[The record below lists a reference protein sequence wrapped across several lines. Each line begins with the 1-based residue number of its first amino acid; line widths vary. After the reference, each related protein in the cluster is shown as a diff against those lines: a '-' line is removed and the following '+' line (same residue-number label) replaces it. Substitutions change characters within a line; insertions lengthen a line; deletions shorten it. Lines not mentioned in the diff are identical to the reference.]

1 MSLWFS
7 VHREQFDEIIQK
19 SILDNLPLDLDNTDL
34 DFMPIV
40 GAVLSRLL
48 MVTISNALTDVENSF
63 ILSLIV
69 LIIGF
74 LGDAGIIY
82 GAYSLLI
89 KPIFNLMDINY
100 YEMCG
105 IVAFI
110 MIIFIDKIVTTNN
123 K

>member
-1 MSLWFS
+1 MEYVLIGILL
-7 VHREQFDEIIQK
+7 IIA
-19 SILDNLPLDLDNTDL
+19 
-34 DFMPIV
+34 
-40 GAVLSRLL
+40 AVLSKVL
-48 MVTISNALTDVENSF
+48 VITISDALTGVENNF

-69 LIIGF
+69 LIIAF
-74 LGDAGIIY
+74 LVDAGIIY

-110 MIIFIDKIVTTNN
+110 IIIIFIDKIV
-123 K
+123 KK

>member
-1 MSLWFS
+1 MKYMEYVLIGILL
-7 VHREQFDEIIQK
+7 II
-19 SILDNLPLDLDNTDL
+19 
-34 DFMPIV
+34 V
-40 GAVLSRLL
+40 AVLSRLL
-48 MVTISNALTDVENSF
+48 IITISNALSDIENNF

-69 LIIGF
+69 LIVGF
-74 LGDAGIIY
+74 LGDAGILY

-110 MIIFIDKIVTTNN
+110 MITFIDKIVKTNN

>member
-19 SILDNLPLDLDNTDL
+19 SILDNLPLDLDNTDW

>member
-1 MSLWFS
+1 MEYVLIGILL
-7 VHREQFDEIIQK
+7 IIA
-19 SILDNLPLDLDNTDL
+19 
-34 DFMPIV
+34 
-40 GAVLSRLL
+40 AVLSRLL
-48 MVTISNALTDVENSF
+48 IITISNALTDVENNL

-69 LIIGF
+69 LIVGF
-74 LGDAGIIY
+74 LADAGIIY

-110 MIIFIDKIVTTNN
+110 MIIFIDKIVKN

>member
-19 SILDNLPLDLDNTDL
+19 SILDNLPLDLDNTDW

-89 KPIFNLMDINY
+89 KPI
-100 YEMCG
+100 
-105 IVAFI
+105 
-110 MIIFIDKIVTTNN
+110 
-123 K
+123 

>member
-1 MSLWFS
+1 MKYMEYLFIGILL
-7 VHREQFDEIIQK
+7 II
-19 SILDNLPLDLDNTDL
+19 
-34 DFMPIV
+34 

-48 MVTISNALTDVENSF
+48 IITISNTLTDIENNF
-63 ILSLIV
+63 IPSLIV
-69 LIIGF
+69 LIVGF
-74 LGDAGIIY
+74 LGDAGILY

-110 MIIFIDKIVTTNN
+110 MIIFIDKIVKTNN

>member
-1 MSLWFS
+1 MEYVLIGILL
-7 VHREQFDEIIQK
+7 II
-19 SILDNLPLDLDNTDL
+19 
-34 DFMPIV
+34 

-48 MVTISNALTDVENSF
+48 IITISDTLTDIENNF
-63 ILSLIV
+63 IPTLIA
-69 LIIGF
+69 LIIYF
-74 LGDAGIIY
+74 LGYAGILY

-110 MIIFIDKIVTTNN
+110 MIIFIDKIVKINN